1 MKYNGL
7 GTIGKCPRNFQKTSL
22 EENAVRKNEAARLLA
37 VIAETWRGFELSEG
51 KIAIWSEMLS
61 DVPLEVALSAVKY
74 LIASGTPFPPSISEL
89 RRALVE
95 MRSPPEFRIDA
106 LQAWLEASVIT
117 EGYCEEEG
125 MEKLSPLTREVV
137 RAIGWDE
144 IRNGDPD
151 VVRGHFLKFFQ
162 MAKERWMR
170 EQMLPEELRGA
181 RFELPAPPPKRKA
194 SGLPDVSM
202 EELQERRSKL
212 LEAIGSVLQKMEGA
226 QRKCETFSL
235 GPEDRVVDKE

>member
-1 MKYNGL
+1 M
-7 GTIGKCPRNFQKTSL
+7 R
-22 EENAVRKNEAARLLA
+22 RNEAARLLA

-51 KIAIWSEMLS
+51 KIAIWSEMLA
-61 DVPLEVALSAVKY
+61 DVPLEAALSAVKY

-137 RAIGWDE
+137 RAIGWE
-144 IRNGDPD
+144 EMRNGDPN

-162 MAKERWMR
+162 MAKERWMK
-170 EQMLPEELRGA
+170 EEMLPEELRGA
-181 RFELPAPPPKRKA
+181 RFKLPAPPPKRKA

-202 EELQERRSKL
+202 EELQKRRARFI
-212 LEAIGSVLQKMEGA
+212 EAIGSVLQKMEGS
-226 QRKCETFSL
+226 QRY
-235 GPEDRVVDKE
+235 PENRVVDKK